1 LNQAVE
7 STQARS
13 GALEVELHGI
23 DYIPASDRHGKP
35 NTLFTLWFAS
45 NVEIVALVTGALVVV
60 LGLNLVWAIFAILI
74 GNGLGGLYMA
84 FHSVQGPRL
93 GVPQMIQSR
102 AQFGMFGAIL
112 PLVVV
117 VVMYIGYFVANAV
130 VGGQAVAIL
139 LHVTTPVGIIIANA
153 VTVIGVWVGYNFI
166 HTYTRVMSVVA
177 LAPFI
182 ALLVALATQM
192 PAHQPSM
199 TVSHGTIMV
208 AIEILVSWQLTWAP
222 YVSDYSRYLPES
234 TSSRRIFW
242 YTYLGSVIGTSF
254 VMIIGA
260 LAAVVAKAQIENNA
274 PAYLAG
280 LFPAVKWLFLLIFV
294 LGLFSGSL
302 EDLYGAFLTSFA
314 CLSPSGRISQ
324 GWRARVVTT
333 TVVAIIGTVIAIWAS
348 PRFLADLANF
358 ALFSLYALI
367 PWTAINLTDFYLV
380 HHGRYDVREFFKVD
394 GRWGRVNWRTIV
406 IFLATV
412 AVEIP
417 FMNSPWF
424 EGPVAKLMDGADLS
438 WIIGFFFAA
447 AAYYLSVRFTRL
459 HRIVE
464 QELDEI
470 RAAGMSP
477 TIGHGCPETQVA

>member
-199 TVSHGTIMV
+199 TV
-208 AIEILVSWQLTWAP
+208 
-222 YVSDYSRYLPES
+222 S

-477 TIGHGCPETQVA
+477 TIGHGCPETQIA